1 MAKPR
6 RVFLKLSGEA
16 LQDKA
21 TGRYDL
27 ETGREVAR
35 QVREAVQEGVEIG
48 IVIGGGNI
56 WRGRTGNEI
65 DRTKSDE
72 IGMLATVMNCLY
84 VSEVFREAG
93 METEIFTPFTI
104 GRITELFSKDAANQA
119 FRDGKVLF
127 FAGGTGHP
135 YFSTDTGITLRAVE
149 MEADEI
155 LLAKSIDGVYDSDPS
170 QNPDAKKFDRISIHD
185 VVEMKLGVIDRT
197 AAVMCEDNHMAL
209 AVFDLRQENSIRDAL
224 RGKQNGTRVT
234 AD

>member
-21 TGRYDL
+21 SGRYDL
-27 ETGREVAR
+27 EKVREVAR

-93 METEIFTPFTI
+93 LETEIFTPFTI

-135 YFSTDTGITLRAVE
+135 YFSTDTGITLRAIE

-170 QNPDAKKFDRISIHD
+170 QNPDAKKFDQISIHD

-209 AVFDLRQENSIRDAL
+209 SVFDLRQENSIRDAL